1 MLGAPLGLL
10 YANAA
15 EWVIHKYVLH
25 GIGKDKRSFWSF
37 HFHEHHRASRK
48 HDFRDADYERSVF
61 GLHAQGKEAL
71 AVSLLMAAHIPLF
84 PVAPWFTSAVW
95 YSALNYLYTHKKSHL
110 DPAWAKVH
118 LKHHYDH
125 HMGTDQDLNWCV
137 TKPWFDYLMGTRV
150 DYTYDAQGRVV
161 KDKARAAMPVDTT
174 RLNSADPENDQRVLA
189 KKEAV

>member
-48 HDFRDADYERSVF
+48 HGFRDADYERSVF

-84 PVAPWFTSAVW
+84 PLAPWFTSAVW
-95 YSALNYLYTHKKSHL
+95 YSALNYLYTHKRSHL

-137 TKPWFDYLMGTRV
+137 TKPWFDFLMGTRFN
-150 DYTYDAQGRVV
+150 YAYDAQGRVV
-161 KDKARAAMPVDTT
+161 KDKARAAMPVETT
-174 RLNSADPENDQRVLA
+174 RLNAADPENDQRVLA